1 MFPPSGGAETVVT
14 ADEGVRGGKTIPLK
28 ATVDEA
34 VEGCECVRRVMV
46 ATRTGANVP
55 MVADRDLR
63 LEEVI
68 ECVCVM
74 MTCCYSPPP
83 PPQEMSKEASEC
95 APVPL
100 DSEDPL
106 FMLHTSGSTGKPKG
120 ILHTQAGYLLMAGLT
135 QQVHTHTYSSSSCSL
150 SSTLSMC
157 LTIILRMY
165 LHVWQT
171 LVGSLVTPMLCMV
184 HSVMEVPLY
193 CLRALL
199 CTLIP
204 VSSN

>member
-1 MFPPSGGAETVVT
+1 MAHLLDSVLRPLGPGSMLVGPSSSLAHHCLLSSSSAGAETVVT

-68 ECVCVM
+68 ECVCV
-74 MTCCYSPPP
+74 CCDDLLLLSP

-95 APVPL
+95 APEPL

-106 FMLHTSGSTGKPKG
+106 FMLYTSGSTGKPKG

-135 QQVHTHTYSSSSCSL
+135 QQVHTPTPPLPAHCPPL
-150 SSTLSMC
+150 SVC
-157 LTIILRMY
+157 
-165 LHVWQT
+165 V
-171 LVGSLVTPMLCMV
+171 
-184 HSVMEVPLY
+184 
-193 CLRALL
+193 
-199 CTLIP
+199 
-204 VSSN
+204 

>member
-1 MFPPSGGAETVVT
+1 MSSGEGTEETRTVI
-14 ADEGVRGGKTIPLK
+14 VRRSR
-28 ATVDEA
+28 
-34 VEGCECVRRVMV
+34 VEGDKSSNSGLVQELSTNGR
-46 ATRTGANVP
+46 
-55 MVADRDLR
+55 DRDLR

-74 MTCCYSPPP
+74 MTCCYFSSP

-106 FMLHTSGSTGKPKG
+106 FMLYTSGSTGKPKG

-184 HSVMEVPLY
+184 HSVMEGPLY